1 MNFIKNKSFSG
12 LFIFKIQD
20 QEFCLNLKEIIN
32 VLKLP
37 ECIIRTDGSGS
48 ELEYAG
54 EKYKMISFD
63 KIYKLSHKNSPKARV
78 VLVKIKKNLLGFH
91 ADEIIE
97 IMAINENSPKLS
109 RFDHN
114 KNPYIKLVIK
124 YGEREMIVP
133 YLEQVLSFV
142 E

>member
-1 MNFIKNKSFSG
+1 VNFIKNKSFSG
-12 LFIFKIQD
+12 LFIFKIQN

-32 VLKLP
+32 VMKLP
-37 ECIIRTDGSGS
+37 ECEIRTVGSGS

-54 EKYKMISFD
+54 EKYKIISFD
-63 KIYKLSHKNSPKARV
+63 KIFKLLHKNSPKARV

-91 ADEIIE
+91 ADEIVE
-97 IMAINENSPKLS
+97 IMALNENSQKFS
-109 RFDHN
+109 RVNHN
-114 KNPYIKLVIK
+114 KNPYIKLVVK

-133 YLEQVLSFV
+133 QLEQALSFV

>member
-1 MNFIKNKSFSG
+1 M
-12 LFIFKIQD
+12 
-20 QEFCLNLKEIIN
+20 KEIIN

-63 KIYKLSHKNSPKARV
+63 KIYKLSHKNSLKARV
-78 VLVKIKKNLLGFH
+78 VLIKIKKNLLGFH

-97 IMAINENSPKLS
+97 IMAINENSLKLS
-109 RFDHN
+109 RFDNN

-133 YLEQVLSFV
+133 HLEQVLSFV

>member
-12 LFIFKIQD
+12 LFIFKIQN

-37 ECIIRTDGSGS
+37 ECEIRTDGSGS
-48 ELEYAG
+48 ILEYAG
-54 EKYKMISFD
+54 EKYKIISFD
-63 KIYKLSHKNSPKARV
+63 KIFKLSHKDSPKTRV
-78 VLVKIKKNLLGFH
+78 ILIKIKKNLMGFH
-91 ADEIIE
+91 ADEIVE
-97 IMAINENSPKLS
+97 IMALDENSPKLS
-109 RFDHN
+109 RINHT

-133 YLEQVLSFV
+133 QLEQALSFV